1 VSGPVWQFESN
12 LEATCDECR
21 RRREGMFVEGEV
33 VDNVL
38 LPGRQVCSDCFTRWQ
53 PYVVAGEVGR
63 RAPGPAYARGH

>member
-1 VSGPVWQFESN
+1 VWQFEPRQ
-12 LEATCDECR
+12 EGTCEECR

-38 LPGRQVCSDCFTRWQ
+38 RPGRLVCAPCRGQWR

-63 RAPGPAYARGH
+63 HEPGPAYARGH